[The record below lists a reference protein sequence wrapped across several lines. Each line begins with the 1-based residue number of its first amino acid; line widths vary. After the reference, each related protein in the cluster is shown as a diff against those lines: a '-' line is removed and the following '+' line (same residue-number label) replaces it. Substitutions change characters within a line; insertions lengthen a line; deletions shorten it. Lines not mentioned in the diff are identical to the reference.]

1 MTDLEEALSDLRI
14 QQLEWTRQRESWM
27 AAEEQYKR
35 YIDDL
40 VMDKEELIRRHTV
53 ETTELRRKNAVLTE
67 QVQKLESLSMS
78 TAPSSNGYSTGFED
92 FGNLTMDSN
101 PWDNFSY
108 EFNEMEPAAIK
119 QETALVML
127 PKKDATQHA
136 ALNDSDGRTGKDGV
150 TSGLLLMLLLCGAWV
165 ASQPD
170 SSASDPSSTSS
181 LIPQMP
187 EDVRVASTAVLESIY
202 QEAGV
207 QPAVARALE
216 RSSSVQTSYNIK
228 GSPNPAG
235 RRSTAFPYQGSSS
248 SSSSSLN
255 TLHHRLITP
264 SAEQHHA
271 QAFGL
276 SAEQYNALGADDD
289 ADGEADDDDTAL
301 VNNHQAQAQSSM
313 NGHRRNLR
321 DVLASIRQNKAAGA
335 GASSSTSSAGEAYT
349 RSLLWDEISPD
360 VVRDFAKMV
369 QARDDGARTPMA

>member
-14 QQLEWTRQRESWM
+14 QQLEWTRQRETWM

-35 YIDDL
+35 YVDDL

-136 ALNDSDGRTGKDGV
+136 VINDNGGRTGKDGV

-181 LIPQMP
+181 LIPKMP
-187 EDVRVASTAVLESIY
+187 EDVRVASTAVLESIC

-207 QPAVARALE
+207 QPAVDHALE

-228 GSPNPAG
+228 DSPNPAG
-235 RRSTAFPYQGSSS
+235 RKSTAFPYQGSSS
-248 SSSSSLN
+248 SPLN

-276 SAEQYNALGADDD
+276 SAEQYNALSADDD
-289 ADGEADDDDTAL
+289 ADGEADDDDTTL
-301 VNNHQAQAQSSM
+301 VNNHQAHAQSSM

-335 GASSSTSSAGEAYT
+335 GAGASSSSSAGEAYT

-369 QARDDGARTPMA
+369 QARDAGARTPMA